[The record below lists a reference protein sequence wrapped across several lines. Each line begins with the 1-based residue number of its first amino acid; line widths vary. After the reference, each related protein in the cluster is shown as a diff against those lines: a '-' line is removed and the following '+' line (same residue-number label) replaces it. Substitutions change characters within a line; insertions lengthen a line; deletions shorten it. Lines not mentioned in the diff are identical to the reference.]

1 MKQLKKYFNVTVMA
15 LLLST
20 ILYSTYSSAV
30 SAEFNKNTRVD
41 SNSWTKMASEKKST
55 GNHYA
60 AIYLRNMMDVYHNS
74 NNNYKQLYARM
85 SQNQTTVIR
94 KQVAGEGSYS
104 GGVALLERR
113 YKSVYLLK
121 DDYCRKNK
129 QINIFLKGHNPK
141 YDCYVSGSWNIDR
154 ADAVID

>member
-30 SAEFNKNTRVD
+30 SAEFNK
-41 SNSWTKMASEKKST
+41 
-55 GNHYA
+55 
-60 AIYLRNMMDVYHNS
+60 
-74 NNNYKQLYARM
+74 
-85 SQNQTTVIR
+85 
-94 KQVAGEGSYS
+94 
-104 GGVALLERR
+104 
-113 YKSVYLLK
+113 
-121 DDYCRKNK
+121 
-129 QINIFLKGHNPK
+129 GHNPK

>member
-1 MKQLKKYFNVTVMA
+1 M
-15 LLLST
+15 
-20 ILYSTYSSAV
+20 
-30 SAEFNKNTRVD
+30 
-41 SNSWTKMASEKKST
+41 
-55 GNHYA
+55 
-60 AIYLRNMMDVYHNS
+60 
-74 NNNYKQLYARM
+74 
-85 SQNQTTVIR
+85 
-94 KQVAGEGSYS
+94 
-104 GGVALLERR
+104 ERG

>member
-41 SNSWTKMASEKKST
+41 SNSWTKMASAKKST

-60 AIYLRNMMDVYHNS
+60 AIYLRNMIVMLAD
-74 NNNYKQLYARM
+74 LG
-85 SQNQTTVIR
+85 ILI
-94 KQVAGEGSYS
+94 
-104 GGVALLERR
+104 ALTL
-113 YKSVYLLK
+113 
-121 DDYCRKNK
+121 
-129 QINIFLKGHNPK
+129 
-141 YDCYVSGSWNIDR
+141 
-154 ADAVID
+154 